1 MSQRTC
7 VPIKAAKESH
17 TVQRELGR
25 AHTIPMQ
32 ISEANPI
39 PEIRMSNI
47 RNVSEQK
54 EYNVIE
60 KKCFEELKNL
70 KKINMLYKY
79 QSVQH
84 NIQESIS
91 LTYSSD
97 EHQPYQSFSNLKIF
111 HSKFKK

>member
-1 MSQRTC
+1 M
-7 VPIKAAKESH
+7 PIKAAKESH

-47 RNVSEQK
+47 RNVSEQN

-60 KKCFEELKNL
+60 RKCFEELKNL
-70 KKINMLYKY
+70 KKRTFYTSINQL
-79 QSVQH
+79 
-84 NIQESIS
+84 NIIYMNQ
-91 LTYSSD
+91 LV
-97 EHQPYQSFSNLKIF
+97 
-111 HSKFKK
+111 

>member
-1 MSQRTC
+1 M
-7 VPIKAAKESH
+7 PIKAAKESH

-32 ISEANPI
+32 ISDANPI
-39 PEIRMSNI
+39 PEIGMSNI
-47 RNVSEQK
+47 RNVSEQN
-54 EYNVIE
+54 EYNVI
-60 KKCFEELKNL
+60 KRKCFAELKNL
-70 KKINMLYKY
+70 KKRNMLYKY

-97 EHQPYQSFSNLKIF
+97 EHQRINHFRI
-111 HSKFKK
+111 